1 MWQLSNM
8 SSKYLGGFLTAGLS
22 RRLYTGARRN
32 AGPGVRQ
39 QVDASAPTPR
49 EVSRSQSLA
58 RKRFS
63 ELTEAGAPT
72 FSHFLTD
79 THGRAHD
86 YLRISI
92 SERWGGADS
101 ISCSSL
107 VSFLFPYSKTKH
119 CAPLPLN
126 LDIINGCPLRNVDF
140 SLVINFLASVIF
152 SISL

>member
-1 MWQLSNM
+1 M

-39 QVDASAPTPR
+39 QVDASAPALR
-49 EVSRSQSLA
+49 EVTRSPSLA
-58 RKRFS
+58 RKRFN
-63 ELTEAGAPT
+63 ELTETSGALP

-92 SERWGGADS
+92 SER
-101 ISCSSL
+101 
-107 VSFLFPYSKTKH
+107 
-119 CAPLPLN
+119 
-126 LDIINGCPLRNVDF
+126 
-140 SLVINFLASVIF
+140 
-152 SISL
+152 